1 MNKQEKTMKYLV
13 TSDIHLGHKNTP
25 TTHICNTIRK
35 QILSEQNK
43 SIDILFI
50 SGDFFDSLLDANSKE
65 LLTIIELFNDLLTYC
80 FINNILLR
88 VLEGTPSHDRNQSEI
103 LVKLN
108 DIRNNKCNLIYHKV
122 LDIEYIKEHNK
133 YVLYIPDEWVHDH
146 TILEKQIQDKMLE
159 YSISQVDIGIFHGQ
173 FAYQLV
179 GKKYSGFHY
188 KEEYFL
194 PLIKGF
200 IHVGHYH
207 TYSTFD
213 RIIANG
219 SLERLAHGEEQP
231 KGYLI
236 VEDSNYTF
244 IENPLAYTYL
254 TLNVTAATTLDRLD
268 KYINKLKPDSHIR
281 LLLPRDHS
289 FNITFQ
295 DLKLRYLD
303 YNIKKLIKEN
313 ISESSSVTY
322 ILTDSVLDTSNTYT
336 LDVNIHDTLF
346 NNLTTK
352 NTLVESEVKKLL
364 NYISIFKHKENL
376 VEQDIS

>member
-1 MNKQEKTMKYLV
+1 MKYI
-13 TSDIHLGHKNTP
+13 TISDIHLGHKNTP
-25 TTHICNTIRK
+25 TTHICNTIRT
-35 QILSEQNK
+35 QILSQQNK
-43 SIDILFI
+43 NINILFI
-50 SGDFFDSLLDANSKE
+50 AGDLFDSLLDANSKE
-65 LLTIIELFNDLLTYC
+65 LLLIIDLFNDLLTFC
-80 FINNILLR
+80 HTNNILLR

-108 DIRNNKCNLIYHKV
+108 DIRTNKCNLIYHKV
-122 LDIEYIKEHNK
+122 LDIEYIKEYNK

-146 TILEKQIQDKMLE
+146 IILEKQVQDKLLE

-179 GKKYSGFHY
+179 GKKYSGFHF

-194 PLIKGF
+194 PLVKGF

-207 TYSTFD
+207 TYTSFD

-219 SLERLAHGEEQP
+219 SLERLAHGEEQA
-231 KGYLI
+231 KGYVK

-244 IENPLAYTYL
+244 IENTNAYTYV
-254 TLNVTAATTLDRLD
+254 TINVTAATTLERLD
-268 KYINKLKPDSHIR
+268 KLITKLRPDSHIR
-281 LLLPRDHS
+281 LLLSRDHP

-303 YNIKKLIKEN
+303 YNLKKLIKEN

-322 ILTDSVLDTSNTYT
+322 ILTDSVLDVSNTYT
-336 LDVNIHDTLF
+336 LDANIHDTLF
-346 NNLTTK
+346 TNLTTK
-352 NTLVESEVKKLL
+352 HTLVETEIKKLL
-364 NYISIFKHKENL
+364 KYIEVFKQKENTI
-376 VEQDIS
+376 EQYS